1 MEPGI
6 QAWEHAAVRNKQ
18 HHREANEQQHHPQL
32 ESARTRVKPAF
43 SLGQQQLSALQ
54 RQ

>member
-6 QAWEHAAVRNKQ
+6 QAWQHAAVRNKQ
-18 HHREANEQQHHPQL
+18 HHREPNEQQHHPQL
-32 ESARTRVKPAF
+32 YSARTRVNPA
-43 SLGQQQLSALQ
+43 LNLRQQQLNALQ